1 MYQLAKN
8 PDKQEKLREELQ
20 RLQVDS
26 NGRLTPSSFL
36 SAPYL
41 RACLKETMRLAP
53 IVSGTARAAGK
64 DLIIKGYQI
73 PKGVSGLGISQN
85 QKHNFF

>member
-1 MYQLAKN
+1 MYHLAKN

-20 RLQVDS
+20 SLQVDA

-41 RACLKETMRLAP
+41 RACLKETIRLAP

-73 PKGVSGLGISQN
+73 PKGVSELGISQN
-85 QKHNFF
+85 